1 MAHLTD
7 LSPKEQRRYV
17 SALFTRII
25 NRYDMMNNVMSL
37 GLVRVWRDEAAR
49 LVIEGLDGPVLDVAA
64 GTGALSLV
72 QAGRGARVVGLDL
85 VPHMLHR
92 ARERARRTDANRLQF
107 VTGDALTLPHPDNVF
122 GAVSCGFGLRNM
134 PEVFA
139 ALKEMVRVLRPGGR
153 VVVLEIMPPE
163 ERMGLVRRAIWLY
176 LRAVVPVLGA
186 ALAGDGDAYRY
197 LKSSVAAFL
206 SPEDLTSLMEAAGLV
221 NVSFRLRSFGT
232 VAIHMGTKPG

>member
-1 MAHLTD
+1 M
-7 LSPKEQRRYV
+7 
-17 SALFTRII
+17 

-49 LVIEGLDGPVLDVAA
+49 VVLEGLEGPVLDVAA
-64 GTGALSLV
+64 GTGALSQVL
-72 QAGRGARVVGLDL
+72 AGQGARVVGLDM
-85 VPHMLHR
+85 VPRMIQR
-92 ARERARRTDANRLQF
+92 AQERIRRTDANRPQF

-134 PEVFA
+134 HDVSA
-139 ALKEMVRVLRPGGR
+139 ALKEMARVLRPGGR
-153 VVVLEIMPPE
+153 VVVLEIMPPG
-163 ERMGLVRRAIWLY
+163 ERMGIVRRAIWLY

-186 ALAGDGDAYRY
+186 VLAGDGDAYRY

-206 SPEDLTSLMEAAGLV
+206 SPDDLASLMEEAGLV
-221 NVSFRLRSFGT
+221 DVSFRLRSFGT